1 MEKFNPQNILNSANK
16 DPIVR
21 ILLKYCNLT
30 SIQYESLIIDYL
42 SLNMSDIELTYKQKA
57 LLRSK
62 SVSRGSYSRSL
73 SQARSNVIYS
83 IYTILLLMYIGI
95 YDSDPFF
102 EYKNLSEKLSEYIE
116 FIEKN
121 DSSQRNFLIS
131 RIESEL
137 QRGIE
142 SLAHTRNL
150 KPL

>member
-1 MEKFNPQNILNSANK
+1 MHHRNK

-21 ILLKYCNLT
+21 ILLKHCNLT
-30 SIQYESLIIDYL
+30 STQYESLIIDYL
-42 SLNMSDIELTYKQKA
+42 SLNMSDIELTYNQKA

-62 SVSRGSYSRSL
+62 RVSRGSYSRSL
-73 SQARSNVIYS
+73 SQARSNVISS

-116 FIEKN
+116 LIENN
-121 DSSQRNFLIS
+121 DSSQRNFLLS